1 MTAPSLVETR
11 LLVSPKE
18 LFQLLRCAEAA
29 SDHVHKGVGKGLRT
43 ELMLLVHARRAELL
57 DPARS
62 ETDGDPH
69 GYADAITRVSL
80 ETTVPMAYIVG
91 GGAVFFAGR
100 DV

>member
-1 MTAPSLVETR
+1 
-11 LLVSPKE
+11 
-18 LFQLLRCAEAA
+18 
-29 SDHVHKGVGKGLRT
+29 
-43 ELMLLVHARRAELL
+43 MLLVHARRAELL

-69 GYADAITRVSL
+69 GYADAIARVSR

>member
-29 SDHVHKGVGKGLRT
+29 SDHVRYLTGNGLRT

-69 GYADAITRVSL
+69 GYADAITRVSR

>member
-1 MTAPSLVETR
+1 MTAPSLLETR

-29 SDHVHKGVGKGLRT
+29 SDHVRDGLLRT
-43 ELMLLVHARRAELL
+43 ELMRLVHARRADLL

-69 GYADAITRVSL
+69 GYADAIARVSR

>member
-29 SDHVHKGVGKGLRT
+29 SDHVFNGLLRT

-69 GYADAITRVSL
+69 GYADAIARVSR

>member
-29 SDHVHKGVGKGLRT
+29 SDHVRNVWNGRT

-69 GYADAITRVSL
+69 GYADAITRVSR

>member
-1 MTAPSLVETR
+1 MRYLTGNV
-11 LLVSPKE
+11 
-18 LFQLLRCAEAA
+18 
-29 SDHVHKGVGKGLRT
+29 LRT

-69 GYADAITRVSL
+69 GYADAITRVSR

>member
-29 SDHVHKGVGKGLRT
+29 SDHVRRGGERT
-43 ELMLLVHARRAELL
+43 KLMLLVHARRAELL

-69 GYADAITRVSL
+69 GYADAITRVSR